1 MNICA
6 RIAVTVIA
14 ALLVGGV
21 AGAAPAVY
29 TINVILPVTGPGAA
43 LGADLSTAL
52 RLYEAQVN
60 ATGGIRGTQLHFDI
74 HDDQTSPQV
83 AVQETNVVL
92 QQHPAVILGSGMAA
106 QCQAMAALMSGGPVQ
121 YCFSQAVNPPRGY
134 VFAAGPTNDLTGP
147 VMLKYFHDKGYR
159 RLAIISTTDSS
170 GQIFLASTLAAV
182 AAYNNPDMT
191 VVANERFNV
200 SDLSVAAQLSRISA
214 SNAQIVLVL
223 VSGTPFGTVLRG
235 MHDAGMA
242 LPVFASPANMNRAQ
256 LASYAAFL
264 PSSLTFLGSAYQARD
279 QDPKLRRATTNFYDA
294 FKRANLL
301 PTPLNADAWD
311 PANIVVNALRALGPS
326 ATADQLREY
335 IGNLHD
341 VTGLFGNYDFRKN
354 QHGLSDQR
362 DIVIVRWDQRRN
374 DWIADSQPGGAPL

>member
-1 MNICA
+1 
-6 RIAVTVIA
+6 
-14 ALLVGGV
+14 
-21 AGAAPAVY
+21 
-29 TINVILPVTGPGAA
+29 
-43 LGADLSTAL
+43 
-52 RLYEAQVN
+52 
-60 ATGGIRGTQLHFDI
+60 
-74 HDDQTSPQV
+74 
-83 AVQETNVVL
+83 
-92 QQHPAVILGSGMAA
+92 
-106 QCQAMAALMSGGPVQ
+106 
-121 YCFSQAVNPPRGY
+121 
-134 VFAAGPTNDLTGP
+134 
-147 VMLKYFHDKGYR
+147 
-159 RLAIISTTDSS
+159 
-170 GQIFLASTLAAV
+170 
-182 AAYNNPDMT
+182 
-191 VVANERFNV
+191 
-200 SDLSVAAQLSRISA
+200 
-214 SNAQIVLVL
+214 
-223 VSGTPFGTVLRG
+223 
-235 MHDAGMA
+235 
-242 LPVFASPANMNRAQ
+242 MNRAQ